1 MHYSRAHSAVSL
13 DLNDSE
19 HSIHMLCSTSAMLGA
34 MIKRGAQTSDPHRA
48 PSLAFHLPS
57 VLLCAYV
64 ICGNGLSPDQQAMW
78 I

>member
-1 MHYSRAHSAVSL
+1 MTYSRAHSAVSL

-19 HSIHMLCSTSAMLGA
+19 HSMTPAMLGA
-34 MIKRGAQTSDPHRA
+34 MIKKGAQTSDPHRA
-48 PSLAFHLPS
+48 PSLAFLPPS